1 MHGQGFF
8 FQAFVYLSA
17 AVVAVPIAKR
27 MGLGSVLG
35 YLLAGMV
42 IGPFGLALI
51 GEEGK
56 DVMQFAEF
64 GVVMMLFLIGL
75 ELQPSLLWRL
85 RKPILGAGGL
95 QLGVTAFLL
104 TTVGSLAGLSW
115 QASLAIGLTLSL
127 SSTAIVLQTLSEKG
141 LMRSDGGQTA
151 FSVLLFQ
158 DIAVIPMLALFPLL
172 VAGGVP
178 GAAPEAHGGAVGAG
192 SGSGGGAL
200 HGTGVQE
207 TAVQAAEAAPHA
219 TSWVE
224 GLPAWEQTLLVLGA
238 VAAIVVAG
246 RYLIRPALRV
256 IAGTGLRELFTAAAL
271 LLVIGIALLMSQV
284 GLSPAL
290 GAFLAGVVLA
300 ESEYRH
306 ELEGDLE
313 PFKGLLLAVFFIA
326 VGASMDFNLIGENPG
341 QVALLV
347 GGLIL
352 LKFLVLFVLGR
363 ILGMGLDQN
372 LLFAFSLAQGGE
384 FGFVLFS
391 FAGQLGVIPPDTTT
405 LLVAVVAISM
415 ALTPVLMVLNE
426 KLVQPRFGTLEA
438 ASREPDEIH
447 DESPV
452 IIAGF
457 GHFGS
462 VAGRFLR
469 ANGIRPTVLEHDSD
483 RVEVLRKLGLKVYYG
498 DASRADLLRAAGA
511 ERARLLIIAVDEQ
524 DRVRAILDAARKHF
538 PHLKLLTRVA
548 GRPEAY
554 ELLDDGIDGI
564 YREGVDTALRL
575 AVDAL
580 RHLGRPAH
588 QAHRAAKTFLRHD
601 EDSVRELWRMRHDRS
616 AYLSAARERI
626 SAMEQLM
633 LSERDTEGEERDAGW
648 DTESLRKEYG

>member
-42 IGPFGLALI
+42 IGPFGLSLI

-75 ELQPSLLWRL
+75 ELQPALLWRM

-95 QLGVTAFLL
+95 QVGITAGLLFGLGVL
-104 TTVGSLAGLSW
+104 SGLSW
-115 QASLAIGLTLSL
+115 QSSLAVGLTLSL

-141 LMRSDGGQTA
+141 LMRSDGGQGA

-172 VAGGVP
+172 AAGG
-178 GAAPEAHGGAVGAG
+178 
-192 SGSGGGAL
+192 GGGMPPEGE
-200 HGTGVQE
+200 HGLPGE
-207 TAVQAAEAAPHA
+207 TAHQA
-219 TSWVE
+219 TTWVE
-224 GLPAWEQTLLVLGA
+224 GLPAWEQTLLVLVA
-238 VAAIVVAG
+238 VAIVVLAG
-246 RYLIRPALRV
+246 RYLVRPALRV
-256 IAGTGLRELFTAAAL
+256 IAGTRLRELFTAAAL
-271 LLVIGIALLMSQV
+271 LLVIGIGLLMTQV

-300 ESEYRH
+300 DSEYRH

-326 VGASMDFNLIGENPG
+326 VGASMDFHLMGESPG
-341 QVALLV
+341 TIALLV
-347 GGLIL
+347 GGLIV
-352 LKFLVLFVLGR
+352 LKFAVLFLLGR
-363 ILGMGLDQN
+363 GMKMGLDQN
-372 LLFAFSLAQGGE
+372 LLFAFSLAQSGE

-391 FAGQLGVIPPDTTT
+391 FAGQLGVIPPDTTA

-426 KLVQPRFGTLEA
+426 KLVQPRFGTQETERRDA
-438 ASREPDEIH
+438 DEFEE
-447 DESPV
+447 ESPV

-457 GHFGS
+457 GRFGS
-462 VAGRFLR
+462 VTGRLLR
-469 ANGIRPTVLEHDSD
+469 ANGIQPTVLEYDSD
-483 RVEVLRKLGLKVYYG
+483 RVEALRKLGLKVFYG
-498 DASRADLLRAAGA
+498 DASRHDLLRAAGA
-511 ERARLLIIAVDEQ
+511 EKAQLIIIAVDEH
-524 DRVRAILDAARKHF
+524 DRVRGIIEAVRMHF
-538 PHLKLLTRVA
+538 PHLKILTRVA

-554 ELLDDGIDGI
+554 ELLDEGIEHVFRDS
-564 YREGVDTALRL
+564 VDTALRL
-575 AVDAL
+575 GVEAL
-580 RHLGRPAH
+580 KVLGRPAY
-588 QAHRAAKTFLRHD
+588 QAHRAARTFLRHD
-601 EDSVRELWRMRHDRS
+601 EDSVRELGKMRHDRS

-626 SAMEQLM
+626 SALEELM
-633 LSERDTEGEERDAGW
+633 LSELREVDEERDAGW